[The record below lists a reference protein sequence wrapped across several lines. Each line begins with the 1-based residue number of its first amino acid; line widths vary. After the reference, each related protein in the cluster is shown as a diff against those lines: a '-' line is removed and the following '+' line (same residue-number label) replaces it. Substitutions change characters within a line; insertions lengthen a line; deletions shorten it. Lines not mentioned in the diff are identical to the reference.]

1 MCPPG
6 VPSARAVDRRIK
18 RRSAETPD
26 DRRGGL
32 HFEALFCRIV
42 AQSCGVEY
50 LILVSPLDL
59 KHIFPILFA
68 SYPVAPAVCCWWTC
82 APRFSL
88 AADSGE
94 SWCIARFLLWSA
106 TCCAGA
112 VHQLCSWTISFL
124 QASAGANDD
133 EAVRLVRIGE
143 RESGEWNGLH
153 CGMCTAWHL
162 GMNLSTY
169 IL

>member
-1 MCPPG
+1 MLSKMCPPG

-50 LILVSPLDL
+50 LILVPPLDL

-68 SYPVAPAVCCWWTC
+68 SYPVASAVCCWWTC

-94 SWCIARFLLWSA
+94 SWC
-106 TCCAGA
+106 TGA
-112 VHQLCSWTISFL
+112 LRGFFCGVLHVVPGRCTNCVVGQFPSFRL
-124 QASAGANDD
+124 QQGPMTT
-133 EAVRLVRIGE
+133 RL
-143 RESGEWNGLH
+143 
-153 CGMCTAWHL
+153 
-162 GMNLSTY
+162 
-169 IL
+169 